1 MSVGPPSGLRCFA
14 CDGRAILRVISITK
28 LPVDLSQCLEMIAL
42 LAVVDVGFINF
53 LLQQGSEEG

>member
-1 MSVGPPSGLRCFA
+1 M
-14 CDGRAILRVISITK
+14 ISITK